1 MTTILT
7 VGGAINIC
15 FTKAVVEAITR
26 IDGFED
32 FFTQYYLEQTAQ
44 LKSVY
49 SVRLYELLV
58 QWKVAGKTKLFE
70 VQTFRSQMG
79 VEDSEY
85 KILADFKK
93 RVLMPSIKEINDKT
107 DLLVDFQQ
115 QKKGRTVI
123 GFKFSVGLKERQL
136 ANDINIKTV
145 NHCVSEQSSKKNHP
159 SWVVKGLTDSQI
171 NKIAIYAEEFTS
183 ANSKFMSPSFR
194 GNYKELIDS
203 WRPMLKDP
211 EKVNDFQ
218 KIQELL
224 ERKVT

>member
-1 MTTILT
+1 M
-7 VGGAINIC
+7 
-15 FTKAVVEAITR
+15 EAITR

-58 QWKVAGKTKLFE
+58 QWKFSGKTKLFE
-70 VQTFRSQMG
+70 IQTFRSQMG
-79 VEDSEY
+79 VEDNEY
-85 KILADFKK
+85 KLLADFKK
-93 RVLMPSIKEINDKT
+93 RVLNPSIKEINEKT

-115 QKKGRTVI
+115 EKKGRTVI
-123 GFKFSVGLKERQL
+123 GFKFSVKLKERQS
-136 ANDINIKTV
+136 ASKANIKTV
-145 NHCVSEQSSKKNHP
+145 NDCTSEQSSKKNQP
-159 SWVVKGLTDSQI
+159 SWMVKGLTDNQI
-171 NKIAIYAEEFTS
+171 NKIAIHAEEFTT

-194 GNYKELIDS
+194 GSYKELIDS

-211 EKVNDFQ
+211 ERVNNFQ

-224 ERKVT
+224 DRQAT

>member
-1 MTTILT
+1 PLRIDGKRYSEIFNTSLQNGYILMKQAEET
-7 VGGAINIC
+7 LFNRRFSFINKEGNIVKSRWIQQIEYLDNQGAINIC

-93 RVLMPSIKEINDKT
+93 RV
-107 DLLVDFQQ
+107 
-115 QKKGRTVI
+115 
-123 GFKFSVGLKERQL
+123 
-136 ANDINIKTV
+136 
-145 NHCVSEQSSKKNHP
+145 
-159 SWVVKGLTDSQI
+159 
-171 NKIAIYAEEFTS
+171 
-183 ANSKFMSPSFR
+183 
-194 GNYKELIDS
+194 
-203 WRPMLKDP
+203 
-211 EKVNDFQ
+211 
-218 KIQELL
+218 
-224 ERKVT
+224 